1 MAINLRSP
9 IFTGYTILTDG
20 YTIYKIYIYFLT
32 APSEPQYTIRKNYN
46 ANFNAGKIEI
56 SELVR
61 DYLDIT
67 FGNDYISQCRK
78 VKVEYE
84 KYNSSGV
91 LSDSGTILNDV
102 FAFDSYSYFEETD
115 FDVDDSPIMISNRKI
130 FALADNLVRIPINTE
145 SSPTVVF
152 LKDGKIISTK
162 KYTPATFTI
171 GRIQYAT
178 IGGELDSDNYIERI
192 LSQGG
197 TYEETKCIK
206 DFFDEFEIGEVD
218 EVRVFSDTIPLETI
232 KIKTLEECKYEPK
245 KVTFINKFGAL
256 QDMYFFKKAVEKMTV
271 KKETYKSN
279 ILDSNYSYSRSNH
292 VKRNFNVIGNES
304 VTLSSG
310 YLSEEYNE
318 VFKQLLLSEKVWLTN
333 LTDTEEQILP
343 INVKTSNIT
352 YKTSLNDKL
361 VEYTFDFDKSFDTIN
376 NIR

>member
-1 MAINLRSP
+1 MALNLRSP
-9 IFTGYTILTDG
+9 IFTGNTILTDG
-20 YTIYKIYIYFLT
+20 YNVYKIYIYDFIV
-32 APSEPQYTIRKNYN
+32 PSEPQYTIRKNYN
-46 ANFNAGKIEI
+46 ANFNAGEIEI

-67 FGNDYISQCRK
+67 FGNDYNSQCKRIK
-78 VKVEYE
+78 VDYE
-84 KYNSSGV
+84 KYNSDGSFNQSGN
-91 LSDSGTILNDV
+91 LINGA
-102 FAFDSYSYFEETD
+102 FAYDSYSYFEETD
-115 FDVDDSPIMISNRKI
+115 FDVDDSPIMISNRNI
-130 FALADNLVRIPINTE
+130 FALADNLVRIPINVN

-152 LKDGKIISTK
+152 LKDGEIISTK
-162 KYTPATFTI
+162 KYVGSGATGSQI
-171 GRIQYAT
+171 KYAT
-178 IGGELDSDNYIERI
+178 IGGEVDSDNYKERV
-192 LSQGG
+192 LSDGG
-197 TYEETKCIK
+197 TYEETQCIK
-206 DFFDEFEIGEVD
+206 DFFEDFEIGEVD
-218 EVRVFSDTIPLETI
+218 EVRTFSSGTGLETI

-333 LTDTEEQILP
+333 VTDTEEQVLP

>member
-1 MAINLRSP
+1 MALNLRSP
-9 IFTGYTILTDG
+9 IFTGNVITTDG
-20 YTIYKIYIYFLT
+20 YNIYKIYIHTYI
-32 APSEPQYTIRKNYN
+32 APSQPQYTIRKNYN
-46 ANFNAGKIEI
+46 ANFNAGEIEV

-61 DYLDIT
+61 DYLEIT
-67 FGNDYISQCRK
+67 FGNSYESQCVK
-78 VKVEYE
+78 VKVDYE
-84 KYNSSGV
+84 MY
-91 LSDSGTILNDV
+91 DDNDV
-102 FAFDSYSYFEETD
+102 PVYGGTLINDEFAFDSYSYFEETG
-115 FDVDDSPIMISNRKI
+115 FDVDNSPIMISNRNI

-145 SSPTVVF
+145 SDPTVVF
-152 LKDGKIISTK
+152 LKDGEIVSTQ
-162 KYTPATFTI
+162 KYTGSAFSSQ
-171 GRIQYAT
+171 RIKYVT
-178 IGGELDSDNYIERI
+178 IGGTLNFDSYKERVVY
-192 LSQGG
+192 QGG
-197 TYEETKCIK
+197 TLEETKCLT
-206 DFFDEFEIGEVD
+206 DFLDNFEIGEAD
-218 EVRVFSDTIPLETI
+218 EVRVFSNTIPLETI

-333 LTDTEEQILP
+333 VTDTEEQVLP

>member
-1 MAINLRSP
+1 MALNLRSP
-9 IFTGYTILTDG
+9 IFTGNSILTNG
-20 YTIYKIYIYFLT
+20 YNIYKIYIYTLT
-32 APSEPQYTIRKNYN
+32 APSEPEYIIRKNYN
-46 ANFNAGKIEI
+46 ANFGAGAIEI

-67 FGNDYISQCRK
+67 FEGTYISNCRK
-78 VKVEYE
+78 IKVEVDRYD
-84 KYNSSGV
+84 SSGV
-91 LSDSGTILNDV
+91 LFESFDILNDV

-115 FDVDDSPIMISNRKI
+115 FDIDDSPIMISNRNI

-152 LKDGKIISTK
+152 LKDGEIVSTES
-162 KYTPATFTI
+162 YVSGGFTI
-171 GRIQYAT
+171 GRIKYAT
-178 IGGELDSDNYIERI
+178 IGGTYSYDNYKERVI
-192 LSQGG
+192 TDDGAFV
-197 TYEETKCIK
+197 ETKCLA
-206 DFFDEFEIGEVD
+206 DFLDKFEIGEAD
-218 EVRVFSDTIPLETI
+218 EVRVFSDTKPLEII

-333 LTDTEEQILP
+333 LTDTEEQVIP

>member
-1 MAINLRSP
+1 MALNLRSP
-9 IFTGYTILTDG
+9 IFTGNVITVDG
-20 YTIYKIYIYFLT
+20 YNVYSIYINYST
-32 APSEPQYTIRKNYN
+32 GDDPKYVITKNYN
-46 ANFNAGKIEI
+46 ANFDAGKIEV

-67 FGNDYISQCRK
+67 FGNNYESQCVTLR
-78 VKVEYE
+78 VDYQL
-84 KYNSSGV
+84 YNSSDVIIGAGI
-91 LSDSGTILNDV
+91 LLNDY
-102 FAFDSYSYFEETD
+102 AFDSYSYFEETD
-115 FDVDDSPIMISNRKI
+115 FDVDNSPIMISNRKI
-130 FALADNLVRIPINTE
+130 FALADNLVRIPINTG

-152 LKDGKIISTK
+152 LKDGKIVSTK
-162 KYTPATFTI
+162 NYSASGSVSGQIKYV
-171 GRIQYAT
+171 T

-206 DFFDEFEIGEVD
+206 DFFDEFEIGEAD
-218 EVRVFSDTIPLETI
+218 EVRVFSDTKPLETI

-279 ILDSNYSYSRSNH
+279 ILDSNYSYNRSNH

-304 VTLSSG
+304 ITLSSG

>member
-1 MAINLRSP
+1 MALNLRSP
-9 IFTGYTILTDG
+9 IFTGNVITVDG
-20 YTIYKIYIYFLT
+20 YNVYSIYINYST
-32 APSEPQYTIRKNYN
+32 GDDPQYVITKNYN
-46 ANFNAGKIEI
+46 ANFDAGKIEV

-67 FGNDYISQCRK
+67 FGNNYESQCVTLR
-78 VKVEYE
+78 VDYQL
-84 KYNSSGV
+84 YNSSDVIIGAGI
-91 LSDSGTILNDV
+91 LLNDY
-102 FAFDSYSYFEETD
+102 AFDSYSYFEETD
-115 FDVDDSPIMISNRKI
+115 FDVDNSPIMISNRKI
-130 FALADNLVRIPINTE
+130 FALADNLVRIPINTG

-152 LKDGKIISTK
+152 LKDGKIVSTK
-162 KYTPATFTI
+162 NYSASGSVSGQIKYV
-171 GRIQYAT
+171 T

-206 DFFDEFEIGEVD
+206 DFFDEFEIGEAD
-218 EVRVFSDTIPLETI
+218 EVRVFSDTKPLETI

-279 ILDSNYSYSRSNH
+279 ILDSNYSYNRSNH

-304 VTLSSG
+304 ITLSSG

>member
-1 MAINLRSP
+1 MALNLRSP
-9 IFTGYTILTDG
+9 IFTGNVIIANG
-20 YTIYKIYIYFLT
+20 YNIYRIYIHTYI
-32 APSEPQYTIRKNYN
+32 APSEPQYIIRKNYN
-46 ANFNAGKIEI
+46 ANFNAGEIEI

-61 DYLDIT
+61 DYLEIN
-67 FGNDYISQCRK
+67 FGTSYESQCVK

-84 KYNSSGV
+84 KYNNSGV
-91 LSDSGTILNDV
+91 LSDSGTLINDEY
-102 FAFDSYSYFEETD
+102 AFDSYSYFEETG
-115 FDVDDSPIMISNRKI
+115 FDVDNSPIMISNREI
-130 FALADNLVRIPINTE
+130 FALADNRVRIPINTD
-145 SSPTVVF
+145 SNPTVVF
-152 LKDGKIISTK
+152 LNDGEIVSSTTYSDTAFASQKIK
-162 KYTPATFTI
+162 
-171 GRIQYAT
+171 YAT
-178 IGGELDSDNYIERI
+178 INGQINSDSYKERV
-192 LSQGG
+192 LTDGG
-197 TYEETKCIK
+197 TYEETQCLL
-206 DFFDEFEIGEVD
+206 DFFQEFEIGEAD
-218 EVRVFSDTIPLETI
+218 EVRVFSDTIPLEII

-256 QDMYFFKKAVEKMTV
+256 QDMYFFKKSVEKMSV

-279 ILDSNYSYSRSNH
+279 ILDSNYSYSRTNH

-333 LTDTEEQILP
+333 VTDTEEQVIP

>member
-1 MAINLRSP
+1 MALNLRSP
-9 IFTGYTILTDG
+9 IFTGNTILTDG
-20 YTIYKIYIYFLT
+20 YNVYKIYIYDFIV
-32 APSEPQYTIRKNYN
+32 PSEPQYTIRKNYN
-46 ANFNAGKIEI
+46 ANFNAGEIEI

-67 FGNDYISQCRK
+67 FGNDYNSQCKRIK
-78 VKVEYE
+78 LDYQ
-84 KYNSSGV
+84 KYNSSGTV
-91 LSDSGTILNDV
+91 SESGNLINGA

-115 FDVDDSPIMISNRKI
+115 FDVDDSSIMISNRNI
-130 FALADNLVRIPINTE
+130 FALADNLVRIPINVN

-152 LKDGKIISTK
+152 LKDGEIISTK
-162 KYTPATFTI
+162 KYLGSGATGSQI
-171 GRIQYAT
+171 KYAT
-178 IGGELDSDNYIERI
+178 IGGEVDSDNYKERI
-192 LSQGG
+192 LSDGG
-197 TYEETKCIK
+197 IYEETQCIK
-206 DFFDEFEIGEVD
+206 DFFKEFEIGEAD
-218 EVRVFSDTIPLETI
+218 EVRVFSSGTGLETI
-232 KIKTLEECKYEPK
+232 KIKTLDECKYEPK

-333 LTDTEEQILP
+333 VTDTEEQVIP